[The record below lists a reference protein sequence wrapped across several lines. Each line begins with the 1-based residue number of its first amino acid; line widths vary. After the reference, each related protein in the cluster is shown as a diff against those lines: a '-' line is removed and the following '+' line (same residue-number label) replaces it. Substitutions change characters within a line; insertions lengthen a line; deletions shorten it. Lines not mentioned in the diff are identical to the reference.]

1 MTTRAAAAA
10 VAPAEHILIERPLP
24 AVTKFYGDSP
34 ALVQDFDR
42 EIRAAWKCCHD
53 DRGRC
58 LDVLQRNVSADIRG
72 FLRMQ
77 AEDVQQDPEKALA
90 AILAAYGEQ
99 RQPVQIQDE
108 LAAQRQR
115 PEESVRSFSIRL
127 HQLYST
133 LVSRQKQL
141 GDTATSDRYVRDV
154 FIRGLHSKA
163 ATNQLHTRVLD
174 DPALSYRDTVEQ
186 AVRLCGVL
194 PMEAN
199 IAAVT
204 TSNPALSGTESLVLK
219 QLEMLGKMFERVE
232 KHLEAPTAPAP
243 RRQGPVRCYN
253 CEKLGHIAREC
264 RLPPQHAA
272 ARPPRAS
279 RRHEPAAAAAAA
291 RQHAAG
297 NRQAEN

>member
-1 MTTRAAAAA
+1 
-10 VAPAEHILIERPLP
+10 
-24 AVTKFYGDSP
+24 
-34 ALVQDFDR
+34 
-42 EIRAAWKCCHD
+42 
-53 DRGRC
+53 
-58 LDVLQRNVSADIRG
+58 
-72 FLRMQ
+72 MQ
-77 AEDVQQDPEKALA
+77 AEEVQQEPEKALA

-115 PEESVRSFSIRL
+115 PEESVRSFAIRL
-127 HQLYST
+127 HQLYTT

-204 TSNPALSGTESLVLK
+204 TSNPAPSGTDSLVLK
-219 QLEMLGKMFERVE
+219 QLEMLGKLFERVE
-232 KHLEAPTAPAP
+232 KHLEAPTAPTP
-243 RRQGPVRCYN
+243 RPRGPVKCYN
-253 CEKLGHIAREC
+253 CQRFGHFAREC
-264 RLPPQHAA
+264 RQPRREQHAA
-272 ARPPRAS
+272 APP
-279 RRHEPAAAAAAA
+279 P
-291 RQHAAG
+291 
-297 NRQAEN
+297 